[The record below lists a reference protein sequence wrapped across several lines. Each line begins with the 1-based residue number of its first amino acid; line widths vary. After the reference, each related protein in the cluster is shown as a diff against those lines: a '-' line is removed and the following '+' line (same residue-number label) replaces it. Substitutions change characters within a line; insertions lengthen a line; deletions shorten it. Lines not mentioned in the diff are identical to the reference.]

1 MPNEK
6 LLWLV
11 LVTSKKQNIESIDID
26 KLNTIAQS
34 FNYNAKFVILTNN
47 NVLPST
53 NLENINLS
61 ETGVNYSIK
70 VYDKKVKVNTQIM
83 KEFENVTYD
92 KVMVTNAFYCN
103 NFDVLT
109 QMLEKSTE
117 DEVDIVHLTKKRL
130 GFYGELT
137 NTTKSLYNKVVK
149 MFTNGADKFYI
160 RNCVIF
166 NRLILEIMQDFPNK
180 SSAIRETTI
189 ALGVNTESIVVD
201 NKFKTPKLNL
211 STFSQ
216 LIASIGVCILSLAIF
231 VIICAVRM
239 DIDILLWL
247 IVACIATAVAGVIFL
262 NYAIL
267 KEKISID
274 NFNLEKTKLITP
286 LFSQSFNEK
295 VEKSEGNQEDNKTVE
310 NVEDNQND
318 EKINEVA
325 SEVAEVKKAKPK
337 SKSTSSAKSKT
348 STKKKSSTKSSTQT
362 KTSGN
367 KSKSSKTTAKKA
379 KKRVW
384 YWQLERI

>member
-1 MPNEK
+1 MRTEN
-6 LLWLV
+6 LLWLI
-11 LVTSKKQNIESIDID
+11 LLTNKEQNIENIDID

-53 NLENINLS
+53 CLENINLS
-61 ETGVNYSIK
+61 ETDVNCNIK

-83 KEFENVTYD
+83 KEFENVSYD

-103 NFDVLT
+103 NFDILT

-137 NTTKSLYNKVVK
+137 NATKALYNKVVK

-216 LIASIGVCILSLAIF
+216 LIASIGVCILSIALF

-267 KEKISID
+267 KEKIIID

-286 LFSQSFNEK
+286 LFSQSFNEN

-310 NVEDNQND
+310 NVENKLND
-318 EKINEVA
+318 EKT
-325 SEVAEVKKAKPK
+325 SEGVEIKKTKSK
-337 SKSTSSAKSKT
+337 SKSTSSTKSKT
-348 STKKKSSTKSSTQT
+348 TTKKKSSTKSTAKS

-379 KKRVW
+379 KK
-384 YWQLERI
+384 EFDTEN

>member
-1 MPNEK
+1 MQTEN
-6 LLWLV
+6 LLWLI

-34 FNYNAKFVILTNN
+34 FNYNGKFVILTNN

-61 ETGVNYSIK
+61 ETDVNYSIK

-83 KEFENVTYD
+83 KEFENVSYD

-103 NFDVLT
+103 NFDILT

-137 NTTKSLYNKVVK
+137 NTTKALYNKVVK
-149 MFTNGADKFYI
+149 MFTNGTDKFYI

-239 DIDILLWL
+239 DIDVLLWL

-267 KEKISID
+267 KEKIIID

-295 VEKSEGNQEDNKTVE
+295 VEKSEESDEDVK
-310 NVEDNQND
+310 DKQND
-318 EKINEVA
+318 EKT
-325 SEVAEVKKAKPK
+325 SEGVEIKKTKSK
-337 SKSTSSAKSKT
+337 SKSTSSAKSKST
-348 STKKKSSTKSSTQT
+348 TKKKSSTKSTAKS

-379 KKRVW
+379 KK
-384 YWQLERI
+384 EIDTET

>member
-1 MPNEK
+1 MQNEN
-6 LLWLV
+6 LLWLI
-11 LVTSKKQNIESIDID
+11 LLTNKKQNIESIDID

-61 ETGVNYSIK
+61 ETGVNYIIK

-83 KEFENVTYD
+83 KEFENVSYD

-103 NFDVLT
+103 NFDILT

-137 NTTKSLYNKVVK
+137 NATKALYNKVVK

-216 LIASIGVCILSLAIF
+216 LIASIGVCVLSLAIF

-239 DIDILLWL
+239 DIDVLLWL

-267 KEKISID
+267 KEKIIID

-286 LFSQSFNEK
+286 LFSQSFNKK
-295 VEKSEGNQEDNKTVE
+295 VEKSEESNEDVK
-310 NVEDNQND
+310 DKQND
-318 EKINEVA
+318 EKT
-325 SEVAEVKKAKPK
+325 SEGVEIKKTKSK
-337 SKSTSSAKSKT
+337 SKSTSSAKSKST
-348 STKKKSSTKSSTQT
+348 TKKKSSTKSTAKS

-379 KKRVW
+379 KK
-384 YWQLERI
+384 EIDTEN

>member
-6 LLWLV
+6 LLWLI

-83 KEFENVTYD
+83 KEFENVSYD

-103 NFDVLT
+103 NFDILT

-137 NTTKSLYNKVVK
+137 NTTKALYNKIVK

-189 ALGVNTESIVVD
+189 ALGVNTENIAVD
-201 NKFKTPKLNL
+201 NKFKTPKLKL

-247 IVACIATAVAGVIFL
+247 IVACIATAVAGIIFL

-274 NFNLEKTKLITP
+274 NFNTEKTKSIIP

-295 VEKSEGNQEDNKTVE
+295 VEKSGENEEHNKTVE

-325 SEVAEVKKAKPK
+325 SEFAEVKKTKPK
-337 SKSTSSAKSKT
+337 SKSTSSTKSKT
-348 STKKKSSTKSSTQT
+348 TTKKKSSTKSKAKA

-367 KSKSSKTTAKKA
+367 KSKNSKTTAKKA
-379 KKRVW
+379 KK
-384 YWQLERI
+384 EINAKN

>member
-379 KKRVW
+379 KKRV
-384 YWQLERI
+384 